1 MLSFVTNLTPKVYL
15 FHLTFSAMAR
25 SARSV
30 GTPLNSVRQFA
41 CRTLLVSTLLLGL
54 LTLVATRNPAGA
66 EPLPTVS
73 TFASSSAGLSAPS
86 GIAVGLDNNIY
97 VYDHASSEVLKFS
110 PDGTSSVFATG
121 LITGDGTATLG
132 FDSSGTL
139 YFLGTNGIQKISP
152 DGHVGPILTGGSD
165 GCWNVRNG
173 QGITFTPDGTVYVVE
188 RTCTNRLV
196 RLNQDGTITIVNDVG
211 VNSETNGNAAALTS
225 SADGSVLYEATETG
239 YILQISTTTGA
250 ITTIA
255 KGLGHLTGIVVGR
268 DGNIYAASV
277 DQASVFEVTPA
288 GEVSTFLR
296 EAQGLTGVA
305 VDAVGDVY
313 VTNVNEGKVLEGALG
328 IPLVPSAPVNP
339 VVLGEGNGQAVISW
353 GASAS
358 NIPLTGYMVTATPG
372 GATCQTTLTSCRI
385 SGLTD
390 GSTYTFEVSAMNATG
405 NSLISSSSPLT
416 TGGQPSVPTGVTAY
430 PGSGQLTI
438 NWQPSTP
445 GNSSVDGYVAVANP
459 GGGTCSATVLS
470 RCVIYGLTHGGTY
483 SVTVRALSAT
493 GNSLPSSPLSAPPV
507 LSPNVVSVM
516 MNPGILNPTRAVF
529 GLDGSLYVGDNSP
542 VNGIYK
548 LANGAR
554 SLFVALPARPTG
566 IASDPSGDI
575 FSDDGQ
581 GNLLKTTPGGVVSTY
596 SRSIGASW
604 NDWTVAADGS
614 IYGVNQNS
622 GARIYRFNPVGAPDL
637 VAAPSNIP
645 GIATGIT
652 LDTAGNYF
660 LATDQGGIYRVSSG
674 NEVTTIALGLPRL
687 GGIAVGPNGDLYT
700 AGGTNIYQVSLDGHV
715 DVYASV
721 SNGLLYG
728 PSFDS
733 AGNLFVVHQNPT
745 EILEVPNPTPT
756 LPTAPQSVKSTGV
769 DSSSATVTWNPST
782 STNAPILGYT
792 VSAIPAGPTCSSTTT
807 SCTITGL
814 DPTKS
819 YSFSVVGTDFLGDS
833 QPSVPSPSVT
843 PGLVPSAPMGVH
855 ATAGTGAATVVWSE
869 PVSNPDNVTGYTVT
883 SHPSGLTCSTTSK
896 NFCTV
901 KGLALGEGVTFTVA
915 ATSNYGTSFPSAP
928 SDAVIPQT
936 LANLP
941 FTQKDTQIT
950 QSGQRLDGC
959 AMVVGPDGNF
969 YIASGWD
976 GNVWK
981 VTPSGQATLY
991 ARGVGC
997 PNQLASAP
1005 DGTLYAAGGNQI
1017 LSISTMGEVKSIE
1030 SGYYPEGVTVGP
1042 DGYLY
1047 FSNNNSVDQIDR
1059 ISPNGG
1065 PWTAAFT
1072 FPNQGSLR
1080 KLTFDG
1086 NGNLFVQQDNG
1097 ILELSPSGTHL
1108 QIIPNQ
1114 GTQGLALS
1122 PNGDVYTISNNALW
1136 QINGAGVASTVTP
1149 INDYVYDLGFQ
1160 VSGDLVMLTSNNLN
1174 LSFLTG
1180 MAPIPS
1186 TSPSGVSVA
1195 SPGSGQVTISWNAS
1209 TALGVPV
1216 TGYTVT
1222 ASPGGATC
1230 TSTTT
1235 SCTIAGLSNGTTYTF
1250 TVVASD
1256 IVGDSDPSTASSS
1269 LTVGRTPSVPVI
1281 TGTQFGQHQVTV
1293 NWTRSTVV
1301 GSGTVNYV
1309 VQAMTTDSPSQ
1320 LAGTCSTTTL
1330 SCSVSGL
1337 TDGVPYTFSAVA
1349 FNASGSSTR
1358 SESTSPVVPMAA
1370 PESPTAV
1377 TALVAATGAVK
1388 VSWQLGDSNGSPLR
1402 SVVVTAS
1409 PGGATCSPSDPAQSW
1424 CVVSGLT
1431 NGSLYSFSV
1440 VATNAVGS
1448 SLPSAPSNIS
1458 IPMVVNKTLFPSMA
1472 PGSNLFSFNPG
1483 ARSAMLGGYFWV
1495 IDNVG
1500 QLEQFSSTGSYLQ
1513 SFDLGDPLNEL
1524 SSDGLNLYLL
1534 PWVPNPQGVLTL
1546 FTIPVVAPVPSSGPA
1561 APTLTSLVPG
1571 KSSLTAHWTPPSSL
1585 AGSIVGYTL
1594 TIRQGSKIA
1603 GSCSTKWSTSGCKIG
1618 NLQDLVNYSATVVAF
1633 EKTGKFTTVSSNE
1646 SAPLFAIPV
1655 SPIGAPK
1662 PIFVSS
1668 PVKGSA
1674 TLRWSA
1680 ASSPDRE
1687 NVTYLVLV
1695 TKADGTAVASRS
1707 LSGTTTSVSN
1717 LVTGVRYTATITAS
1731 TPATTSGLTPST
1743 SSSISFVER

>member
-1 MLSFVTNLTPKVYL
+1 
-15 FHLTFSAMAR
+15 
-25 SARSV
+25 
-30 GTPLNSVRQFA
+30 
-41 CRTLLVSTLLLGL
+41 
-54 LTLVATRNPAGA
+54 
-66 EPLPTVS
+66 
-73 TFASSSAGLSAPS
+73 
-86 GIAVGLDNNIY
+86 
-97 VYDHASSEVLKFS
+97 
-110 PDGTSSVFATG
+110 
-121 LITGDGTATLG
+121 
-132 FDSSGTL
+132 
-139 YFLGTNGIQKISP
+139 
-152 DGHVGPILTGGSD
+152 
-165 GCWNVRNG
+165 
-173 QGITFTPDGTVYVVE
+173 
-188 RTCTNRLV
+188 
-196 RLNQDGTITIVNDVG
+196 
-211 VNSETNGNAAALTS
+211 
-225 SADGSVLYEATETG
+225 
-239 YILQISTTTGA
+239 
-250 ITTIA
+250 
-255 KGLGHLTGIVVGR
+255 
-268 DGNIYAASV
+268 
-277 DQASVFEVTPA
+277 
-288 GEVSTFLR
+288 
-296 EAQGLTGVA
+296 
-305 VDAVGDVY
+305 
-313 VTNVNEGKVLEGALG
+313 
-328 IPLVPSAPVNP
+328 
-339 VVLGEGNGQAVISW
+339 
-353 GASAS
+353 
-358 NIPLTGYMVTATPG
+358 
-372 GATCQTTLTSCRI
+372 
-385 SGLTD
+385 
-390 GSTYTFEVSAMNATG
+390 
-405 NSLISSSSPLT
+405 
-416 TGGQPSVPTGVTAY
+416 
-430 PGSGQLTI
+430 
-438 NWQPSTP
+438 
-445 GNSSVDGYVAVANP
+445 
-459 GGGTCSATVLS
+459 
-470 RCVIYGLTHGGTY
+470 
-483 SVTVRALSAT
+483 
-493 GNSLPSSPLSAPPV
+493 
-507 LSPNVVSVM
+507 
-516 MNPGILNPTRAVF
+516 
-529 GLDGSLYVGDNSP
+529 
-542 VNGIYK
+542 
-548 LANGAR
+548 
-554 SLFVALPARPTG
+554 
-566 IASDPSGDI
+566 
-575 FSDDGQ
+575 
-581 GNLLKTTPGGVVSTY
+581 
-596 SRSIGASW
+596 
-604 NDWTVAADGS
+604 
-614 IYGVNQNS
+614 
-622 GARIYRFNPVGAPDL
+622 
-637 VAAPSNIP
+637 
-645 GIATGIT
+645 
-652 LDTAGNYF
+652 
-660 LATDQGGIYRVSSG
+660 
-674 NEVTTIALGLPRL
+674 
-687 GGIAVGPNGDLYT
+687 
-700 AGGTNIYQVSLDGHV
+700 
-715 DVYASV
+715 
-721 SNGLLYG
+721 
-728 PSFDS
+728 
-733 AGNLFVVHQNPT
+733 
-745 EILEVPNPTPT
+745 
-756 LPTAPQSVKSTGV
+756 
-769 DSSSATVTWNPST
+769 
-782 STNAPILGYT
+782 
-792 VSAIPAGPTCSSTTT
+792 
-807 SCTITGL
+807 
-814 DPTKS
+814 
-819 YSFSVVGTDFLGDS
+819 
-833 QPSVPSPSVT
+833 
-843 PGLVPSAPMGVH
+843 MGVH

-1030 SGYYPEGVTVGP
+1030 GGYSPEGVTVGP

-1072 FPNQGSLR
+1072 FPAQGSLR

-1097 ILELSPSGTHL
+1097 ILELSPSGTHR

-1149 INDYVYDLGFQ
+1149 INAYVFDLGFQ

-1180 MAPIPS
+1180 RAPIPS
-1186 TSPSGVSVA
+1186 TAPKNLTAGVTAPGQVSLHWSSPDLTNGAPITNYVVTSTPIGSGCQTSTTSCTIPGLISGRQYTFDVRADNGVALSQGVSSRAITIGQTPSIPVNIQVRQSASWATISWSAVTANGSPVTGYTVTSSPGGLRCSTSTISCKVSGLTPSTTYTFTVSANSAAGSSFAPSDSFTTLALASLAVETGLYDGSGCFGSLCNTFAMALGPGGNLWLNSPWQSSILHPDGSSTFGPATGSYIQQLQLDQNGNAWFSMPGSLAWRANSTSFDDGGRTYVSTCSLGACGANITGLTIDRSGNALVTIGADIFEIFPNGTITHLASVTSDPNSGVGIQLQGIALGLDGTIYVSNQDGSIYTVGSEAAPLEAPVLVVQAAVDLGSFWIQNGLAAGPDGNLYLNTSVGILLVVPSASTETMLLPADGSFRVGNIVIDAQGQLYLQSVSNPSYSIIRYSIPSAPTSPSGVSVA

-1495 IDNVG
+1495 IDGGG

-1633 EKTGKFTTVSSNE
+1633 EKTGNFTTVSSNE

-1674 TLRWSA
+1674 TLRWFA